1 MSDGHSKPQPCNL
14 KTTYELVSRFIGRLF
29 VKL

>member
-14 KTTYELVSRFIGRLF
+14 INTYELVSRFIGRVFFSL
-29 VKL
+29 

>member
-14 KTTYELVSRFIGRLF
+14 FNTYESVSRFIGRF
-29 VKL
+29 VF

>member
-14 KTTYELVSRFIGRLF
+14 KTTYELVSRFDGHILRSL
-29 VKL
+29 